1 MKLDDI
7 EIHETPYGLF
17 AIRNLRQTYKKEKDG
32 TTTISFIADIAGDEE
47 LGREYLKLLA
57 FKLRDGFMEN
67 IVRVVK

>member
-17 AIRNLRQTYKKEKDG
+17 AIRNLRQTSKREKDG
-32 TTTISFIADIAGDEE
+32 TTTISFIAEIAGDEE
-47 LGREYLKLLA
+47 EGRKYLEHIA

-67 IVRVVK
+67 TVRIVK

>member
-17 AIRNLRQTYKKEKDG
+17 AIKNLRQTSKREKDG

-47 LGREYLKLLA
+47 LGRKYLELLA
-57 FKLRDGFMEN
+57 FKLYQGFKKN
-67 IVRVVK
+67 IVRFAK